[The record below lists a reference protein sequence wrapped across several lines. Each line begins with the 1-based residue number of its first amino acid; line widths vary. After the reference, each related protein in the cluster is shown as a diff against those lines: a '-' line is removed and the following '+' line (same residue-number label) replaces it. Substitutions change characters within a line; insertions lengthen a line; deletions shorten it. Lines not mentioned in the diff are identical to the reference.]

1 MQPWNQNNKWWPDP
15 QFRSCMMQDL
25 RGETINVSTYFI
37 SEIYLWIWPLNLN
50 SKLDLLIWTLNLT
63 SEFDLCFWTPNFS
76 LYIGSEFDLC
86 ICPLY
91 LISVFDLWSWQP
103 CLTSKVDLWSIL
115 LSRTNVD
122 KGWIKPAL
130 EWDGEGWRTSA
141 ENTSGSQSQVIV
153 TRD

>member
-103 CLTSKVDLWSIL
+103 CLTSEVYFCPGRMLTRDGLSQLW
-115 LSRTNVD
+115 NEMV
-122 KGWIKPAL
+122 K
-130 EWDGEGWRTSA
+130 DGELQQRILPDHNLRWG
-141 ENTSGSQSQVIV
+141 QH
-153 TRD
+153 TRWS